1 MEDILEIQKPKQ
13 KEFSLRNITWGSPEF
28 YKIID
33 EANKQELEQELYER
47 TIEAIRIIKEGI

>member
-33 EANKQELEQELYER
+33 DAHLCFQP
-47 TIEAIRIIKEGI
+47 